1 MVSVYAWLFMTG
13 PLAFIVVALAPTPKN
28 VRPSPTARRAI
39 VVALATF
46 ASALLCAAIVAA
58 TRTLGSGTLGIAG
71 VGLGVYF
78 DPLSAAMFCLVSFVG
93 TIVSVYSK
101 NYMDGDPGADRF
113 MRWLSLTLASVLVL
127 IIAGNGFQLA
137 LGWIATSLCL
147 HKLLVFYPDRPA
159 AELAARKKYVVS
171 RIGEAALAAALALI
185 YGRFGTLDYA
195 TIFAAA
201 RTLRATGAEIGTDL
215 HAAAFLIVAAALIK
229 SAQFPL
235 HTWIVEVMETPTPV
249 SALLHAGIVNAGGY
263 LILRLS
269 TVVSLSLPSLELLAI
284 VGGITAIFGS
294 TVMLAQTSIKVTLAY
309 STIAQMGYMM
319 VECGLAAFPAAML
332 HIIAHSLY
340 KAHAFLSSGSVIDIA
355 RSSWTP
361 SPGGKPHPGRQFI
374 AVFAVLAV
382 AAIVARSF
390 GGVAE
395 QPGVFALGAVLLLG
409 LIHLVANGID
419 ERPNAFV
426 IGRTITYAIVVAVAY
441 FALQV
446 ATETIFAHSLPEFD
460 ALYGPFGVAIVSI
473 VVGSFAVVTFLQG
486 LVPGDGGATR
496 WPAIYAAIS
505 NGLYVNTLANRSILA
520 LWPPRNVLEREVPAG
535 SVER

>member
-1 MVSVYAWLFMTG
+1 MVSVFVWLFLAG
-13 PLAFIVVALAPTPKN
+13 PLALVAVALAPVRKDA
-28 VRPSPTARRAI
+28 RPSPTVARTIA
-39 VVALATF
+39 VALATF
-46 ASALLCAAIVAA
+46 ASAVLSAAIVAFA
-58 TRTLGSGTLGIAG
+58 GTLQTGTLGVAG
-71 VGLGVYF
+71 IGFGIYL

-93 TIVSVYSK
+93 TIVSVYSR

-113 MRWLSLTLASVLVL
+113 MRWLSVTLASVLVL
-127 IIAGNGFQLA
+127 IIAGNGLQLA
-137 LGWIATSLCL
+137 VGWIATSLCL
-147 HKLLVFYPDRPA
+147 HKLLVFYPERPA

-171 RIGEAALAAALALI
+171 RIGEAALVGALALI
-185 YGRFGTLDYA
+185 YDRFGTLDYA
-195 TIFAAA
+195 SIFAATN
-201 RTLRATGAEIGTDL
+201 TLRASGADIGTAL
-215 HAAAFLIVAAALIK
+215 HVASLLVVIAALIK

-249 SALLHAGIVNAGGY
+249 SALLHAGIVNAGGF

-269 TVVSLSLPSLELLAI
+269 SIVSLSLPSLEMLAI

-319 VECGLAAFPAAML
+319 VECGLAAFPAALL

-355 RSSWTP
+355 RASWTP

-374 AVFAVLAV
+374 AVVAVLAV
-382 AAIVARSF
+382 AAVVARAF

-395 QPGVFALGAVLLLG
+395 TPGVFALGAVLLLG

-426 IGRTITYAIVVAVAY
+426 IGRTITYAIVVAIAY
-441 FALQV
+441 FTLQV
-446 ATETIFAHSLPEFD
+446 AMEAIFAGSLPEFR
-460 ALYGPFGVAIVSI
+460 ALYGPFAVAIVSI
-473 VVGSFAVVTFLQG
+473 VIVSFAVVTFLQG
-486 LVPGDGGATR
+486 LVPGDGGTTR

-520 LWPPRNVLEREVPAG
+520 LWPPRNVLEREPPAG
-535 SVER
+535 GAE